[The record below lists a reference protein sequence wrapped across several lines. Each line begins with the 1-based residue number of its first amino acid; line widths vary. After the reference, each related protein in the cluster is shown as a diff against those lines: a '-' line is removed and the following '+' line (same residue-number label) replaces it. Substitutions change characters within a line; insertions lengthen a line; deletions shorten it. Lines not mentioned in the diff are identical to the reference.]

1 MVKIVFILSF
11 MSLWVCAEELDV
23 QEQSVEQNCLHCH
36 KQQQIPSNLIYK
48 RYLMKYSTDKR
59 MEEAIFA
66 YLKHPDKA
74 HSIMPSAFFSRFPM
88 KKSTT
93 VDDSRLHKYIESYL
107 EQFDVRKKLRL
118 EK

>member
-36 KQQQIPSNLIYK
+36 QQQQIPSNLIYK

-59 MEEAIFA
+59 MEKAIFS
-66 YLKHPDKA
+66 YLKHPDKV
-74 HSIMPSAFFSRFPM
+74 HSIMPSAFFSKFPM

-93 VDDSRLHKYIESYL
+93 MDDRRLYKYIENYL
-107 EQFDVRKKLRL
+107 KIFDIKKKLVL